1 MAAQK
6 EKETKV
12 NFSTLEQNIQ
22 KLMGLCDELKKENQA
37 LRAEN
42 RQLNLS
48 LGEDRERARRLEEG
62 YKNLKEMEKTSARQ
76 SITNMK
82 RKISDIIHEIDRNM
96 SLIENNKS

>member
-1 MAAQK
+1 MAAQ
-6 EKETKV
+6 KETKV
-12 NFSTLEQNIQ
+12 NFSALEQNIQ
-22 KLMGLCDELKKENQA
+22 KLMGYCDELKNENQA

-42 RQLNLS
+42 RQLQLL
-48 LGEDRERARRLEEG
+48 LGEDKERARRLEEG

-96 SLIENNKS
+96 LLIENNKS